1 MQKTVCQMTSMSKV
15 NTADAFRTDCI
26 HTTRMHMLHTLL
38 TMEKS
43 SNAADILVSK
53 NIALAVDQ

>member
-1 MQKTVCQMTSMSKV
+1 MTSMSKV